1 MLNIENYFY
10 VEVNRSDID
19 KGHILSYLKL
29 FTALEKKKQV
39 QLANKIMF
47 VHRGYKYEEA
57 TEIYQNKEFRKWAR
71 RLFKNKPH
79 IFYYLCE
86 LTAQDIYMAMSE
98 FEDFSSI
105 GDRVIYKIKY
115 NESLSNKVIFSALK
129 HSVKRKDNLE
139 IQESVGFTIV
149 DSLYAD
155 MGGI

>member
-1 MLNIENYFY
+1 MINKENFC

-19 KGHILSYLKL
+19 RGHILSYLKL

-47 VHRGYKYEEA
+47 VYRGYKYEEA
-57 TEIYQNKEFRKWAR
+57 TEIYKNIEFKKWAR

-86 LTAQDIYMAMSE
+86 HTSQDIYMAMSE
-98 FEDFSSI
+98 FEEFSTN

-129 HSVKRKDNLE
+129 HSVKRKDSLE
-139 IQESVGFTIV
+139 VQGSVGVTIV
-149 DSLYAD
+149 DSLYPD